1 MRISALETVVLR
13 LAGGIPLEAVTR
25 KEQFPAALP
34 SGRPSTGF
42 GLFLLVPVL
51 SEFFLPLMRRDLLF
65 LSFLSAGHVGTPLS
79 ISSTS
84 MHKWAG
90 TVKYR

>member
-1 MRISALETVVLR
+1 MRISALETVALR

-51 SEFFLPLMRRDLLF
+51 SEFFLPLMRRDF
-65 LSFLSAGHVGTPLS
+65 LAFSFFSAGHGRTPYQ
-79 ISSTS
+79 INFT
-84 MHKWAG
+84 
-90 TVKYR
+90 KYAQNP